1 MMRFS
6 SALPFSAAISVAG
19 LLAGCA
25 QLTGDASPKSPAQTQ
40 AKTYAEAGGS
50 STWTKP
56 PKGYLTLAEP
66 FDAPG
71 IVGPPPTPDSPRGK
85 ADRAAYDDT
94 RKLAGT
100 PAWDKAVADADLSG
114 ANGFKSFSCAARVTI
129 NPQKTPTLANLLL
142 RMTDDAG
149 TIYRPAKQAFSRPR
163 PPVGNTKPI
172 CVPRESWIQ
181 TEGSYPSGHALV
193 GWSWGLVLAEL
204 VPDRAAQIT
213 ARGREFGDSRVICG
227 VHFPSDLEAGRLLGG
242 VMVARLHADPAFEA
256 DLEKARA
263 EIAASKAE
271 GPPTGCGG

>member
-6 SALPFSAAISVAG
+6 SLAFAAAPISAAL
-19 LLAGCA
+19 LLAACA
-25 QLTGDASPKSPAQTQ
+25 PLSGQ
-40 AKTYAEAGGS
+40 APGHSQARTYAQAGGS
-50 STWTKP
+50 TTWTKP

-71 IVGPPPTPDSPRGK
+71 IVGPPPAPDSPRGK

-100 PAWDKAVADADLSG
+100 PAWDKAIADADLSG
-114 ANGFKSFSCAARVTI
+114 ANGFKSFSCAAKVTI
-129 NPQKTPTLANLLL
+129 SPEKTPNLANLLL

-163 PPVGNTKPI
+163 PPVGNSKPI
-172 CVPRESWIQ
+172 CVPREKWIE
-181 TEGSYPSGHALV
+181 TEGSYPSGHALI

-204 VPDRAAQIT
+204 VPDRAAQLT

-242 VMVARLHADPAFEA
+242 VMVSRLHADPAFVA
-256 DLEKARA
+256 DLEKAKA
-263 EIAASKAE
+263 EIAASRAE
-271 GPPTGCGG
+271 GPPAGCGG